1 MLEIIILIFLTRDIG
16 RLATKKGLKPFNWKA
31 YTLIGW
37 ITSEF
42 LGIIVGLQ
50 IFGKNNLISVVLV
63 GITFAITSYY
73 FIKAQLNKLPDR
85 DLDDDINHFG
95 QPLS

>member
-1 MLEIIILIFLTRDIG
+1 MKDIG
-16 RLATKKGLKPFNWKA
+16 KLAAKKGLKPFTWKA

-37 ITSEF
+37 VTSEF
-42 LGIIVGLQ
+42 FGIIVGLQ
-50 IFGKNNLISVVLV
+50 FFGKNNLISVVLV

-73 FIKAQLNKLPDR
+73 FIKAQLNKLPDKGI
-85 DLDDDINHFG
+85 DDDIDHFG